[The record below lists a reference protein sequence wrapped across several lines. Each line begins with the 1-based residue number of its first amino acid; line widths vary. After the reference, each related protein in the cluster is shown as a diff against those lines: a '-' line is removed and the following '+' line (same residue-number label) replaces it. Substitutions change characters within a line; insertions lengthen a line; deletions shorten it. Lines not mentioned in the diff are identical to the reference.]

1 MRVIAG
7 SARGRK
13 LESPAGS
20 ATRPTGNRVR
30 EAIFNSL
37 VSLDVV
43 NDARVIDLFAG
54 TGALGIEA
62 LSRGAQHCVFIETD
76 RRARQIVERNL
87 ENTQLRAQATI
98 VGEKCEQW
106 LASATSEFD
115 VVLADPPYSYGQDE
129 WSKLF
134 ALLAPRAARAVIVC
148 ESDSVV
154 PVPNGWYAQKEK
166 WYGGTL
172 ITVLCP
178 LENSELS

>member
-7 SARGRK
+7 TARGRK
-13 LESPAGS
+13 LEAPEGT

-30 EAIFNSL
+30 EALFNSL
-37 VSLDVV
+37 VSLNVINGAQVV
-43 NDARVIDLFAG
+43 DLFAG

-76 RRARQIVERNL
+76 RKARQIVERNL

-106 LASATSEFD
+106 LERTTENFD
-115 VVLADPPYSYGQDE
+115 IVLADPPYSYGQED

-134 ALLAPRAARAVIVC
+134 ALLTPRAAYAVIVC
-148 ESDSVV
+148 ESNSAV
-154 PVPNGWYAQKEK
+154 PVPSSWYAQKEK

-178 LENSELS
+178 LENSESS